1 MKDRSRAASSSTR
14 ANSTSTRPP
23 IKTVK
28 GAASWIDR
36 RGIATLFPGADL
48 VLPSLWEAVSGRL
61 DVDWAIRDEEG
72 RYVSF
77 TPEMEKCWRWKDELP
92 DRGLACVGK
101 HLGRWSALVAPR
113 LLPPLYALTGRRGS
127 PDDFRDAELSSFERE
142 VGEAVLEEGPVT
154 GPELRALLGAE
165 KKKVDAAVIVLQRGL
180 VLTNSGL
187 VEQKQGW
194 GAIAVDVLARRFP
207 LPALPGENDA
217 RRQLA
222 GTVLAS
228 CGEVSAADLGGA
240 LGWRLKRSRQT
251 LAELVEAGAARSRL
265 ERGLELW
272 SARSLRSRS

>member
-1 MKDRSRAASSSTR
+1 
-14 ANSTSTRPP
+14 
-23 IKTVK
+23 
-28 GAASWIDR
+28 
-36 RGIATLFPGADL
+36 
-48 VLPSLWEAVSGRL
+48 VLPSLWQAVSGRL
-61 DVDWAIRDEEG
+61 DVDWAIRDDEG

-92 DRGLACVGK
+92 ERGLACVGK

-127 PDDFRDAELSSFERE
+127 PDDFRDAELSQLQRE
-142 VGEAVLEEGPVT
+142 VAEAVLEEGPAT

-165 KKKVDAAVIVLQRGL
+165 KKRVDAAVIVLQRAL

-207 LPALPGENDA
+207 LRALPDESEA

-222 GTVLAS
+222 ATVLAS
-228 CGEVSAADLGGA
+228 SGELSAADLGGA
-240 LGWRLKRSRQT
+240 LGWRLKRSRET
-251 LAELVEAGAARSRL
+251 LDHLVEAGAARRRQ
-265 ERGLELW
+265 EAGLALW
-272 SARSLRSRS
+272 SAPSPGTRT